1 METKINDR
9 LDRME
14 QMLSDLHKLLVET
27 RQDSEI
33 QKTRDL
39 IDSGMDSVAACE
51 QYFVTRKRS

>member
-14 QMLSDLHKLLVET
+14 QMLSDLHKLLVKT

-33 QKTRDL
+33 QKTKDL
-39 IDSGMDSVAACE
+39 IDSGMDSVEACE